1 MNLAGTQIKDTYGN
15 LITIGSVAGTP
26 TTGTLQNGAGSDL
39 TAVTINGTG
48 TVTTLVAGAGLVGTP
63 AITTSGDLNT
73 GLWFPAADTVAISTA
88 GAERLR
94 IDSSGNVGIGT
105 TNIVGEGLIANGK
118 SLSMPLTSDINANS
132 TSSSVTSGS
141 KLISLS
147 GITGPSNYTAATMG
161 IHQSGSAEG
170 AGDFRFST
178 GDGAGNLTEH
188 FRITNA
194 GNVGIGTTSP
204 TAKLDVVASPSFAG
218 EFNGTNTYLDIVD
231 STVTGRLQ
239 TVSNVF
245 NVGTVGAGD
254 SFAIKT
260 EGIERVRVANT
271 GSVGI
276 GTSLPTALLDV
287 RGSAVFNEAGAD
299 VDFRVEGDTNT
310 HLIFAD
316 ASVDKVMIGS
326 SSSGTGGRLE
336 VVGGSIGISG
346 IYGNGACKTIVGQ
359 FTTQPNTTATVTIDL
374 GLGALVGGFQ
384 CHVGAYIAG
393 AYGDGQLFF
402 TGGGRF
408 GTNTAQNDIH
418 VIRNSTPDGDLTF
431 GTPVH
436 SGANNTITFTIV
448 HGGAAGNTTSVIYLT
463 VFGNGFTADPTITI
477 S

>member
-15 LITIGSVAGTP
+15 LITIGTVAGTP

-194 GNVGIGTTSP
+194 GNVGIGT
-204 TAKLDVVASPSFAG
+204 
-218 EFNGTNTYLDIVD
+218 
-231 STVTGRLQ
+231 
-239 TVSNVF
+239 
-245 NVGTVGAGD
+245 
-254 SFAIKT
+254 
-260 EGIERVRVANT
+260 
-271 GSVGI
+271 
-276 GTSLPTALLDV
+276 SLPTALLDV

-336 VVGGSIGISG
+336 VVGGSLGISG
-346 IYGNGACKTIVGQ
+346 ISGSGACKTIVGQ
-359 FTTQPNTTATVTIDL
+359 FTTLPNTTATVTIDL